1 MLIEHVSTEQGLK
14 KCGNER
20 SSGVLFFWSGA
31 MKILIWTITAV
42 IALLGSLLVAVMAF
56 TVGWLSDNMAGGAD
70 WVKKLAQVPVPAWL
84 SLLLDPAM
92 VSWVRTASAGMISAV
107 ATGLPWLAPMLGW
120 VVPALWV
127 IWLIVLICLV
137 GLASVLHYL
146 VGRGRNAA

>member
-1 MLIEHVSTEQGLK
+1 
-14 KCGNER
+14 
-20 SSGVLFFWSGA
+20 
-31 MKILIWTITAV
+31 MKILIWAITAV

-56 TVGWLSDNMAGGAD
+56 TVGWLSDNMAGGPD
-70 WVKKLAQVPVPAWL
+70 WVKQLAQVPVPAWL
-84 SLLLDPAM
+84 SLFLDPAM
-92 VSWVRTASAGMISAV
+92 VEWVRTASAGMISAV

-146 VGRGRNAA
+146 VGRGRNAT